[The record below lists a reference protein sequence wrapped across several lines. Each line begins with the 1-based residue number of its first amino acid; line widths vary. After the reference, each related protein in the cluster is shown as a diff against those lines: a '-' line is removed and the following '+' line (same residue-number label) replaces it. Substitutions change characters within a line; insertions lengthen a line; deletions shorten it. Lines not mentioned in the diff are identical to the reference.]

1 MQQKGIHWF
10 PGHMQ
15 KALRQIEER
24 IKVIDIIIEI
34 VDARVPLAS
43 RNPYL
48 KDLATHK
55 KRLIILAK
63 RDLADE
69 EETKKW
75 ISALTKDG
83 QMALALDLTSPKSD
97 QDIKKA
103 VEILGKDKW
112 ERDKR
117 RGLKPQP
124 LKTMIIGVPNVGKS
138 TLINRLARR
147 SAASVQNT
155 PGHTRSQQWI
165 KVDRLFELLDT
176 PGILPTYYE
185 SNTDAIYLAWIG
197 SIKEDILPLSELAD
211 QLLTY
216 LRKNHISALV
226 SRYKISDDESLSNE
240 EIFKSIAEVRGFLSI
255 GHLDLEK
262 AERVLLKEFKEG
274 ILGRYTLEKSD
285 DNA

>member
-34 VDARVPLAS
+34 VDARIPYSS

-63 RDLADE
+63 KDLANE

-75 ISALTKDG
+75 IEFLTKDG
-83 QMALALDLTSPKSD
+83 QMALALDLTNPKSD
-97 QDIKKA
+97 QEIKRA
-103 VEILGKDKW
+103 IEFLGKDKW
-112 ERDKR
+112 EKDKR

-124 LKTMIIGVPNVGKS
+124 LKTMIIGIPNVGKS

-165 KVDRLFELLDT
+165 KVDKLFELLDT

-185 SNTDAIYLAWIG
+185 NNESAVLLAWIG

-211 QLLTY
+211 KLLTY
-216 LRKNHISALV
+216 IRKNALSAIIN
-226 SRYKISDDESLSNE
+226 RYKIEINESNLNE
-240 EIFKSIAEVRGFLSI
+240 DIFKKIAEVRGFLSI
-255 GHLDLEK
+255 GHLDIEK
-262 AERVLLKEFKEG
+262 AERVLLKEFKDG
-274 ILGRYTLEKSD
+274 TLGRYTLEKSD
-285 DNA
+285 EHA